1 MRMPN
6 PQRVIIIPRAA
17 APEGVTDDIAQPLP
31 NRDDM
36 GPDHDYTGRQ
46 MQQQVAYQRMVEVF
60 GKFDQTAGP
69 DGAHYMDANPFK
81 KDGIACANCV
91 FYEGPR
97 GCEIVDGEIDPDAIC
112 KLWVIPGDLM
122 KGESEKKPTG
132 PKGRTV
138 IDYEKNNIAIK
149 AAKAG
154 DSALP
159 DRQSA
164 LRLAR
169 RLGCEGA
176 HQTENGWWA
185 PCANPNALKK
195 VIEGQMPKPEQT
207 GPDRER
213 GVAGIETMPDGSLVS
228 QKMAEMIDSV
238 DNYVEVK
245 ERRTDLR

>member
-6 PQRVIIIPRAA
+6 PRRVIIIPRDA
-17 APEGVTDDIAQPLP
+17 APASVSPDIAMPLP
-31 NRDDM
+31 ERDDM
-36 GPDHDYTGRQ
+36 GPEHEYSGRQ
-46 MQQQVAYQRMVEVF
+46 MQQQVAYQRVVEVF

-97 GCEIVDGEIDPDAIC
+97 GCEIVEGEIDPDAIC

-122 KGESEKKPTG
+122 KEGGEPKPANPKK
-132 PKGRTV
+132 RTIV
-138 IDYEKNNIAIK
+138 EYEKGNIAVK
-149 AAKAG
+149 AARSEA
-154 DSALP
+154 SALP

-185 PCANPNALKK
+185 PCANPSALKK
-195 VIEGQMPKPEQT
+195 VIDGQLPKADT
-207 GPDRER
+207 TDRER
-213 GVAGIETMPDGSLVS
+213 GVAGIETLPDGSLVS
-228 QKMAEMIDSV
+228 QKMAEMTDSV
-238 DNYVEVK
+238 DAYIETK